1 MHGWDLDVKKRN
13 LKCAEII
20 QIYSNTEKARESH
33 ICRIL
38 WECMRFTLLYC
49 SSPYRN
55 SKSNVIF
62 L

>member
-1 MHGWDLDVKKRN
+1 MHGWDLDVKKRRN
-13 LKCAEII
+13 LKYAEME
-20 QIYSNTEKARESH
+20 EKARESH
-33 ICRIL
+33 ICRIFIL
-38 WECMRFTLLYC
+38 WECMRFTLFYC